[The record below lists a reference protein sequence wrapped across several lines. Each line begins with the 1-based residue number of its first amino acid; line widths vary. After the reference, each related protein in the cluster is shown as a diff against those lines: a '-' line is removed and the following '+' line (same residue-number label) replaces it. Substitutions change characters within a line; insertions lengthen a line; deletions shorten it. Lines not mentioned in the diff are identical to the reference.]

1 MTVDVQ
7 ELKRLILD
15 ATEKQEPAGGLD
27 ADEPL
32 FGNRSRLM
40 FDSVDALQISMTI
53 QKRYGV
59 RIGDSKQT
67 RRVMASLNSLATFLS
82 REIFLLKR

>member
-1 MTVDVQ
+1 MSVDLQ
-7 ELKRLILD
+7 ELKQLILD
-15 ATEKQEPAGGLD
+15 ATEKEEPAGGLD

-53 QKRYGV
+53 QKHYGV
-59 RIGDSKQT
+59 RIADSKQT
-67 RRVMASLNSLATFLS
+67 RRVMVSLNTLAAFLS
-82 REIFLLKR
+82 REIFLLKH

>member
-1 MTVDVQ
+1 MSVDLQ
-7 ELKRLILD
+7 ELKQLILD
-15 ATEKQEPAGGLD
+15 ATEKEEPAGGLD

-53 QKRYGV
+53 QKHYGV

-67 RRVMASLNSLATFLS
+67 RRVMVSLNTLAAFLS
-82 REIFLLKR
+82 REIFLLKH